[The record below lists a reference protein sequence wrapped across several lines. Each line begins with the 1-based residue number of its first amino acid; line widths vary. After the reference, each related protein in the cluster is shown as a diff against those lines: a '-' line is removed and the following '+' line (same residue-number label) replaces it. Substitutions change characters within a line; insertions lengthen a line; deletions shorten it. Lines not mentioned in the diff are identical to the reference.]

1 MTLNHDHEKNDLIL
15 LRGIHLHLTAAMITR
30 TREKA
35 ARLLR
40 HHRKILRIEIDVD
53 IVSGALPR
61 FAAKGRLIVPGPD
74 VTATVETENAYKS
87 LDLLIDKLDRMLRKR
102 RIAVLRRRLKGDLRR
117 FIPVVTNATTA
128 AARPC

>member
-1 MTLNHDHEKNDLIL
+1 LW
-15 LRGIHLHLTAAMITR
+15 
-30 TREKA
+30 
-35 ARLLR
+35 
-40 HHRKILRIEIDVD
+40 IEIDVD

-102 RIAVLRRRLKGDLRR
+102 RTAVLRRRLKGDLRR